1 MKKIKESFKKYSTVY
16 IVVLLLLVIVG
27 ISYAIFAVTNL
38 SNENTISLG
47 QISMSYT
54 EPENA
59 LVLENALPM
68 SDEDGKAQSDYFEFK
83 ITTHATTDADDSNGL
98 TIPYEI
104 VIDSLARDEGM
115 SSLSTSDIKVYLTKV
130 VGGAEEEVV
139 APAILSDI
147 LYAAGD
153 LLSVS
158 PLYVTSD
165 IHRNAGSEMTTT
177 YRLRAWIDESVD
189 ASKYSDATYQYK
201 FRVNVNSHV
210 TVVNNLDPDWIMYT
224 NDEGLFYALFTLDSK
239 TLPENRVYN
248 DVTYTKTEEIDVSEQ
263 QNASVI
269 LGIYEDA
276 NGNKIGIIGQ
286 DGGVIAPE
294 DSSAMFRNLSSFV
307 LSPEVSSD
315 PDSGGGSITGTMVSN
330 LEILDLTYLDVS
342 RVTNMADMF
351 NSNFTLKNIVFGD
364 NFDTSNVT
372 NMTSMFMMCISLT
385 ELDLSSFD
393 TSNATDMR
401 GMFYNTSDLQQVTV
415 GCDWTTEN
423 ADVSM
428 MFDNSGVSEVTVVC

>member
-1 MKKIKESFKKYSTVY
+1 MEKIKENFKKYSTIY
-16 IVVLLLLVIVG
+16 IVILLLLVIVG
-27 ISYAIFAVTNL
+27 VSYAIFAVTNL
-38 SNENTISLG
+38 SDENTINLG

-68 SDEDGKAQSDYFEFK
+68 SDEDGKAQSNYFEFK
-83 ITTHATTDADDSNGL
+83 VTTHATTDADDSNGL

-104 VIDSLARDEGM
+104 VIDSLSRDAEM
-115 SSLSTSDIKVYLTKV
+115 SYLSTSDIKVYLTKV
-130 VGGAEEEVV
+130 VGGVEEEVV

-158 PLYVTSD
+158 PLYATSD

-189 ASKYSDATYQYK
+189 ANKYSDATYQYK

-224 NDEGLFYALFTLDSK
+224 DDEGLFYELFTLDSK
-239 TLPENRVYN
+239 TLPESRVYN

-276 NGNKIGIIGQ
+276 NGNKIGMIGQ

-372 NMTSMFMMCISLT
+372 NMTSMFMMCSSLT